1 MNTNIAATSRPVIRA
16 FHGVQQAWDADGRVD
31 PRVLRGVLGAYTTGV
46 TVITT
51 LDPDGQPC
59 GVTANS
65 FSSVS
70 LDPPLV
76 LWSQALAA
84 RSHPA
89 FARNDRFVVNI
100 LADNQVDLSTR
111 FATAGADKFSGVA
124 CHGGIG
130 GLPVLE
136 NCAAVLECIK
146 VATYPGGDHA
156 VFLGQIENFWR
167 STQPGLA
174 FGNGQYL
181 STQARTARA
190 GSGHASA

>member
-1 MNTNIAATSRPVIRA
+1 MNTNTAPSARAVVRA
-16 FHGVQQAWDADGRVD
+16 FHGQHPTCKADDSVD
-31 PRVLRGVLGAYTTGV
+31 PRILRSVLGVYTTGV

-51 LDPDGQPC
+51 LDPEGRPC

-89 FARNDRFVVNI
+89 FARHHRFVVNI
-100 LADNQVDLSTR
+100 LAQDQVELSTR
-111 FATAGADKFSGVA
+111 FATAGADKFSGVDF
-124 CHGGIG
+124 HTGIG

-136 NCAAVLECIK
+136 NCSAVLECIK

-156 VFLGQIENFWR
+156 VFLGQIENFSR

-181 STQARTARA
+181 STQMRTARE
-190 GSGHASA
+190 GQGHAPA